1 MIIRKTFT
9 AGFAILLIISLLGG
23 HGAAEESVKGKPV
36 MNIDEMIASMS
47 LDEKIGQMLMP
58 DFRNWQKQGEGK
70 ATGFIEM
77 NSEVASII
85 EKYHLGGVI
94 LFAENVVDTEQTV
107 RLTDGLQKASP
118 DLPLFITIDQEGGI
132 VTRLQTG
139 TNLPG
144 NMALGAARKEN
155 YAYQTGAI
163 IGSELLS
170 LGINVNF
177 GPSVDVNNNP
187 SNPVIG
193 VRSFSSDPSLVSKLG
208 IQTIKGL
215 QRQNMIATT
224 KHFPGHGDTAVDSH
238 YGLPLVAHDKERLR
252 TIELVPFQ
260 KAIDAGVDMMMTAHV
275 QFPAFDDTMYTS
287 KKDGQKIMVPATL
300 SDKVITGLLR
310 EEMGYDGV
318 VVTDALNM
326 LAIADNFGQE
336 EAVVLAIKSGVDIAL
351 MPAQVNSL
359 DMEKNLTS
367 VFNAVKS
374 AVENGEIPLEQVNN
388 SVARILE
395 LKVRRGILDKS
406 ATAPPLDKKIKRA
419 LQVVGSV
426 EHSKKERKMAEDA
439 TTLLKNEER
448 TLPFKPRKNDKV
460 LVLAPFDDQVESLT
474 RSIRE
479 LADKKKMKRVQ
490 VTSMSY
496 SGKTFT
502 DEAVRLINEADYV
515 IIGSY
520 IVKNDP
526 VVKDGAIDDSIQDAK
541 RWATAFPRAVMND
554 ANKKG
559 KELVVMSLRNP
570 YDVANFEE
578 AKAVLAVYGYKG
590 YSNGRYRQPNIPA
603 GISAIFGASKP
614 RGTLPIDIPSV
625 INPSEK
631 LYEFGYGLDVN
642 SGKPLKMKG
651 VAN

>member
-1 MIIRKTFT
+1 MNIRKSVT
-9 AGFAILLIISLLGG
+9 AALVILMIISLLGG
-23 HGAAEESVKGKPV
+23 NGAAMESVKGKQQA
-36 MNIDEMIASMS
+36 NIERIIAKMT
-47 LDEKIGQMLMP
+47 LDEKVGQMLMP

-70 ATGFIEM
+70 ASGFIEM
-77 NSEVASII
+77 NAEVASII

-107 RLTDGLQKASP
+107 RLTNGLQKASP

-144 NMALGAARKEN
+144 NMALGAARKEIH
-155 YAYQTGAI
+155 AYQTGAI
-163 IGSELLS
+163 IGSELSS

-187 SNPVIG
+187 NNPVIG

-275 QFPAFDDTMYTS
+275 QFPAFDDTLYIS

-300 SDKVITGLLR
+300 SHKVITGLLR

-326 LAIADNFGQE
+326 KAIADNFGQE

-359 DMEKNLTS
+359 DMENNLTS
-367 VFNAVKS
+367 VFDAVKS
-374 AVENGEIPLEQVNN
+374 AVESGEIPLEQVNE

-395 LKVRRGILDKS
+395 LKVKRGILPLNKI
-406 ATAPPLDKKIKRA
+406 TADPLEKKVKRA
-419 LQVVGSV
+419 LQVVGSMG
-426 EHSKKERKMAEDA
+426 HLKKERKIAEDA
-439 TTLLKNEER
+439 ITLLKNEER
-448 TLPFKPRKNDKV
+448 TLPFKPRSNDNV
-460 LVLAPFDDQVESLT
+460 LVLAPFDDQVESMS

-496 SGKTFT
+496 SEKTFS
-502 DEAVRLINEADYV
+502 DEAVRLMNEADYV

-526 VVKDGAIDDSIQDAK
+526 VVKDGAIDDSIQDTK
-541 RWATAFPRAVMND
+541 KWATAFPRAVMNH
-554 ANKKG
+554 ANKKD
-559 KELVVMSLRNP
+559 KEMVVVSLRNP

-603 GISAIFGASKP
+603 GISAIFGESNP
-614 RGTLPIDIPSV
+614 RGTLPVDIPSV
-625 INPSEK
+625 IAPSEK
-631 LYEFGYGLDVN
+631 LYEFGYGLDMK
-642 SGKPLKMKG
+642 SGKPIKIKG
-651 VAN
+651 E